1 MSAASYRGLGWGA
14 RYRGLGWGARTNA
27 SIVVMLALIHVAGV
41 RRYFQT
47 ITISIKSSQESSF
60 GPAATADDI
69 NIVSLTTSSDFYVLF
84 NNSAIASWIRHI
96 RNVKSITFI
105 GRPVEEEEFWGNMA
119 IHYPQF
125 PTDQTPGTKNSSHQF
140 ADGVLPMPTVY
151 WANETHWIEKYM
163 KPYMDEN
170 KMPCPYWKVCQQLIK
185 LHVFELS
192 TELGH
197 GYLGD
202 NILIVD
208 SGK

>member
-1 MSAASYRGLGWGA
+1 MGSKNQCKYRSDVGTDS
-14 RYRGLGWGARTNA
+14 RCRC
-27 SIVVMLALIHVAGV
+27 
-41 RRYFQT
+41 QT
-47 ITISIKSSQESSF
+47 ILPNYYDINQKLSRIF
-60 GPAATADDI
+60 ICPAATADDI